1 LQKIEHLFILR
12 SFSADYY
19 SLIIQIPTT
28 FKLSAISNMSVSMIH
43 TIAFAKWFLNKHRA
57 SGILVDGTDFEFIL
71 SQLDQ
76 SSWDEFIATS
86 DSIAISKT
94 TADTLIPQL
103 VEKMP
108 KKPRVKK
115 DTADQKKEPKPKGKK
130 TKVDAQTSTDTNV
143 NDTPVLEN
151 GEAVVEQPILKK
163 EIKKRAP
170 KAAKKIEEAVVPAN
184 TDEEIHLQEQPILK
198 KEIKKRAPKAAKK
211 IEEVVV
217 ALDVPVQEDVV
228 VAEQQPLAVP
238 MKKEV
243 KKRAPKAS
251 KKIEEDV
258 PVQEDVVTEQP
269 IAVPMKKEVKKR
281 APKAAKKI
289 EEDVPVQEDVV
300 TEQPLDVPMKKEVKK
315 RGPKAAK
322 MEDAVENDGHK
333 QKSIVVPDDVV
344 IPINE
349 QSILGADLQEDIYQ
363 DDVELT
369 EVFIDDVLFY
379 KDVNGS
385 WFDALL
391 NPTLDP
397 TL

>member
-1 LQKIEHLFILR
+1 MQKIEHLFILR

-57 SGILVDGTDFEFIL
+57 SGILVDGADFEFIL

-76 SSWDEFIATS
+76 SSWEEFIATA

-108 KKPRVKK
+108 KKPRAKN
-115 DTADQKKEPKPKGKK
+115 TEKKETKPKGKK
-130 TKVDAQTSTDTNV
+130 TKDVDVQTSADAIV

-151 GEAVVEQPILKK
+151 GEAVLEKPLLKN
-163 EIKKRAP
+163 EVKKRG
-170 KAAKKIEEAVVPAN
+170 
-184 TDEEIHLQEQPILK
+184 
-198 KEIKKRAPKAAKK
+198 PKAAKK

-217 ALDVPVQEDVV
+217 PANTEEEVTVQ
-228 VAEQQPLAVP
+228 
-238 MKKEV
+238 
-243 KKRAPKAS
+243 
-251 KKIEEDV
+251 
-258 PVQEDVVTEQP
+258 
-269 IAVPMKKEVKKR
+269 
-281 APKAAKKI
+281 
-289 EEDVPVQEDVV
+289 
-300 TEQPLDVPMKKEVKK
+300 EQPLLKKEVKK
-315 RGPKAAK
+315 RGPKAVK
-322 MEDAVENDGHK
+322 KDVVVVDEDNHK
-333 QKSIVVPDDVV
+333 KKSIVAPDDVV
-344 IPINE
+344 IPMNE
-349 QSILGADLQEDIYQ
+349 QTILGGDLQEDLYQ

-369 EVFIDDVLFY
+369 EVFIDEVLFY
-379 KDVNGS
+379 KDANGN

-391 NPTLDP
+391 TPTSDP